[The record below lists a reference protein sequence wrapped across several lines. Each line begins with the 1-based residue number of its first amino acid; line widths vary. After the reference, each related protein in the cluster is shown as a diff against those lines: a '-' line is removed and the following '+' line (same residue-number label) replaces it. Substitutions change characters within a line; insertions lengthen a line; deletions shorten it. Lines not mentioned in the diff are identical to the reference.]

1 MHHDPLEKPIHQLLR
16 NLPDRTAPAT
26 LEARVMATIAA
37 RAAVVWW
44 KRPFAQWP
52 AFWRG
57 LFLVVSVLIGV
68 GGIAGFL
75 VLHHDGSGHLLA
87 ALHFKPWLETVT
99 LGRAFVTIG
108 HALHLVGDALP
119 TFVPRNWVLAAAAAY
134 TAVLL
139 MVLGSYRMLART
151 V

>member
-26 LEARVMATIAA
+26 LEGRVMATITA
-37 RAAVVWW
+37 RQSLAWW
-44 KRPFAQWP
+44 KRPLTQWP

-57 LFLVVSVLIGV
+57 LFLIVSVFI
-68 GGIAGFL
+68 GIAGVAGFL
-75 VLHHDGSGHLLA
+75 IIHRDGAGHFFA
-87 ALHFKPWLETVT
+87 ALHFGPWLETLT

-108 HALHLVGDALP
+108 HALRLVGDALP
-119 TFVPRNWVLAAAAAY
+119 KLLPRDWVLAAAAAY
-134 TAVLL
+134 VAVLL

-151 V
+151 A

>member
-37 RAAVVWW
+37 HQSLAWW
-44 KRPFAQWP
+44 KRPFMQWP

-57 LFLVVSVLIGV
+57 LFLVISVLIAAAGV
-68 GGIAGFL
+68 VGFL
-75 VLHHDGSGHLLA
+75 MLHRESSGHLLA
-87 ALHFKPWLETVT
+87 AIHFTPWLETVT

-108 HALHLVGDALP
+108 HALHVVGDALP
-119 TFVPRNWVLAAAAAY
+119 TLVPRTWVLAGAALYA
-134 TAVLL
+134 AVLL
-139 MVLGSYRMLART
+139 MILGSYRMLARSA
-151 V
+151 

>member
-16 NLPDRTAPAT
+16 HLPDRTAPAT

-37 RAAVVWW
+37 RASVVWW
-44 KRPFAQWP
+44 KRPFTQWP

-57 LFLVVSVLIGV
+57 MFLIVSLLTSAGV
-68 GGIAGFL
+68 AAGFMM
-75 VLHHDGSGHLLA
+75 LHRHGAGHFLA
-87 ALHFKPWLETVT
+87 ALHFRPWLETVT

-108 HALHLVGDALP
+108 HALHLVGDTLQ
-119 TFVPRNWVLAAAAAY
+119 TVVPRDWVLAGAAAY
-134 TAVLL
+134 TVVLL

-151 V
+151 A